1 MKGGPMG
8 GQMGLGNLMRQAQ
21 QMQENMRKLQ
31 EELARAEVT
40 GEAGAGMVRI
50 TLSGKHQAHRVEIDP
65 AALKEDKE
73 FLEDLVAAAI
83 NDAAQKLEAMSQEKL
98 RAAAGGMNLPPGLN
112 LGL

>member
-1 MKGGPMG
+1 MG

-31 EELARAEVT
+31 DELARAEVT

-73 FLEDLVAAAI
+73 FLEDLIAAAI

-98 RAAAGGMNLPPGLN
+98 RAATGGLNLPPGLN

>member
-1 MKGGPMG
+1 MKG

-21 QMQENMRKLQ
+21 QVQENMKRVQ
-31 EELARAEVT
+31 EEIARAEVT
-40 GEAGAGMVRI
+40 GEAGAGLVKV
-50 TLSGKHQAHRVEIDP
+50 TLSGRHQAHRVQIDP

-83 NDAAQKLEAMSQEKL
+83 NDAAQKLEALSAEKL
-98 RAAAGGMNLPPGLN
+98 RAATGGLNLPPGLN

>member
-1 MKGGPMG
+1 MKG

-31 EELARAEVT
+31 DELARAEVT
-40 GEAGAGMVRI
+40 GEAGAGMVKI

-73 FLEDLVAAAI
+73 FLEDLIAAAI

-98 RAAAGGMNLPPGLN
+98 RAATGGMNLPPGLN

>member
-1 MKGGPMG
+1 MKGGPG
-8 GQMGLGNLMRQAQ
+8 GGAVGLGNLMRQAQ
-21 QMQENMRKLQ
+21 QVQENMKRMQ

-40 GEAGAGMVRI
+40 GEAGAGLVKV
-50 TLSGKHQAHRVEIDP
+50 TLSGRHQAHRVQIDP

-83 NDAAQKLEAMSQEKL
+83 NDAAQKLEALSAEKL
-98 RAAAGGMNLPPGLN
+98 RAATGGLNLPPGLN

>member
-1 MKGGPMG
+1 MKGGI
-8 GQMGLGNLMRQAQ
+8 GNLMRQAQ
-21 QMQENMRKLQ
+21 QMQENVRKLQ

-40 GEAGAGMVRI
+40 GEAGAGMVKV
-50 TLSGKHQAHRVEIDP
+50 TLSGKHQAHRVQIDP

-83 NDAAQKLEAMSQEKL
+83 NDAAQKLEVMTQEKM
-98 RAAAGGMNLPPGLN
+98 RAATGGLNLPPGLN

>member
-1 MKGGPMG
+1 MKHP
-8 GQMGLGNLMRQAQ
+8 LGNLMRQAQ
-21 QMQENMRKLQ
+21 QVQENMKRLQ

-40 GEAGAGMVRI
+40 GEAGAGMVRV
-50 TLSGKHQAHRVEIDP
+50 TLSGRRQALRVQVDP

-83 NDAAQKLEAMSQEKL
+83 NDAEQKLEALTQEKT
-98 RAAAGGMNLPPGLN
+98 RAAMGGLQLPPGLN

>member
-1 MKGGPMG
+1 MKG

-21 QMQENMRKLQ
+21 QVQENMKRMQ

-40 GEAGAGMVRI
+40 GEAGAGMVKV
-50 TLSGKHQAHRVEIDP
+50 TMSGRHQAHRVQIDP
-65 AALKEDKE
+65 AALKEDRE

-83 NDAAQKLEAMSQEKL
+83 NDAAQKLEALSAEKL
-98 RAAAGGMNLPPGLN
+98 RAATGGLNLPPGLN

>member
-1 MKGGPMG
+1 MKG

-31 EELARAEVT
+31 DELARAEVT
-40 GEAGAGMVRI
+40 GEAGAGMVKI

-73 FLEDLVAAAI
+73 FLEDLIAAAI
-83 NDAAQKLEAMSQEKL
+83 NDAAQKIEAMSQEKL
-98 RAAAGGMNLPPGLN
+98 RAATGGLNLPAGLN